1 MPHSSPVRKI
11 KIDQWQVP
19 LICFNMNILFFTS
32 HRGREDTE
40 SLRKRIFSIKTSD
53 MKSNKTIIYYE

>member
-1 MPHSSPVRKI
+1 
-11 KIDQWQVP
+11 
-19 LICFNMNILFFTS
+19 MNILFFTS
-32 HRGREDTE
+32 HLGREDTE

>member
-1 MPHSSPVRKI
+1 MPHSSTVRKI
-11 KIDQWQVP
+11 KKDQWQVP

-32 HRGREDTE
+32 RRGREDTE